1 MQKNS
6 DIISLRVPTQTHQKI
21 ASIVKDIDRSQNWL
35 INQAIENYLETYD
48 WQKEEIKK
56 AIAEA
61 DAGGQFYSSAE
72 MDKVTERFK
81 Q

>member
-6 DIISLRVPTQTHQKI
+6 DTISIRVPTQTHQKI
-21 ASIVKDIDRSQNWL
+21 TAVAKDIDRSQNWL

-56 AIAEA
+56 AITEA
-61 DAGGQFYSSAE
+61 DAGGKFYSSAE
-72 MDKVTERFK
+72 MDKMVEGFK

>member
-1 MQKNS
+1 MQENS
-6 DIISLRVPTQTHQKI
+6 NIISVRVPTQTHQKI
-21 ASIVKDIDRSQNWL
+21 ASIAKDIDRSQNWL

-48 WQKEEIKK
+48 WQKEEIIK

-72 MDKVTERFK
+72 MDKVIEGFK